1 MFPSH
6 NMSCKYIEYS
16 NYVNDMYFGIVV
28 SNDQLNKIWL
38 SPNIT
43 KWYLYSQISNP
54 RIGTCS
60 AKAMENLSYEEL
72 FVDNM
77 WKSPDI
83 EIPSIVWEGKE

>member
-28 SNDQLNKIWL
+28 SNDKLNKIQL

-43 KWYLYSQISNP
+43 K
-54 RIGTCS
+54 
-60 AKAMENLSYEEL
+60 
-72 FVDNM
+72 
-77 WKSPDI
+77 
-83 EIPSIVWEGKE
+83 